1 MKRVEEKEIFRL
13 VIKRRALESA
23 LESARS
29 TFPAEFIGLFR
40 GEEKTGRGT
49 GGGVKTARLTELII
63 PPLAQYGDGFS
74 TYSDIFLPLN
84 TRELASFHSHPH
96 PPAAPSRA
104 DLNFFSRSSR
114 YHFIA
119 CPPFDWRVLAGD
131 GAPCVRAFDSRG
143 NAIAF
148 EVIEK

>member
-1 MKRVEEKEIFRL
+1 MKRGEEKEIFRL

-40 GEEKTGRGT
+40 GEEKTGRN
-49 GGGVKTARLTELII
+49 GVKTARLTQLII

-96 PPAAPSRA
+96 PPASPSRA

-119 CPPFDWRVLAGD
+119 CPPFDWRAGARAAD
-131 GAPCVRAFDSRG
+131 GSPCVRAFDSRG
-143 NAIAF
+143 NALAF
-148 EVIEK
+148 EVLEK